1 MLKRLPNVRAYVNTH
16 CKEITPDTVK
26 LEGEYTGVLPVDTV
40 IIAAGFKSNSNYA
53 YSFFGITE
61 DTAVIGDL
69 YKPAS
74 MEEAIF
80 DAYNACAKL

>member
-1 MLKRLPNVRAYVNTH
+1 MLPA
-16 CKEITPDTVK
+16 
-26 LEGEYTGVLPVDTV
+26 DTV
-40 IIAAGFKSNSNYA
+40 IVAAGFRADSNYA

-69 YKPAS
+69 YRPAS